1 MKIFQAT
8 TLFALLLAGVSA
20 EKSGLF
26 AANGVELEIYEVG
39 DDVVY
44 SEPLDLFEGK
54 GLEGRDTNKCTN
66 CVGHHGSCVVGEGNC
81 YAPDG
86 CGFCGGCN
94 VKQARCQNPKK
105 EGCVC
110 YK

>member
-44 SEPLDLFEGK
+44 SEPVSPL
-54 GLEGRDTNKCTN
+54 
-66 CVGHHGSCVVGEGNC
+66 
-81 YAPDG
+81 
-86 CGFCGGCN
+86 
-94 VKQARCQNPKK
+94 
-105 EGCVC
+105 
-110 YK
+110 